1 MELLGV
7 AATETEVRR
16 NAVPFLGWTRQ
27 GTPMRMLLPRLGERS
42 PSRWVREINET
53 LAEVPEVATTFRTS
67 TPTPRE
73 RETASDGVVRP
84 LLSPR
89 EREVLGELARGA
101 TYADIAASLFVSEN
115 TVKTHVS
122 SLYGKLAVSR
132 RSEALAV
139 ARSLHLL

>member
-1 MELLGV
+1 M
-7 AATETEVRR
+7 T
-16 NAVPFLGWTRQ
+16 
-27 GTPMRMLLPRLGERS
+27 S
-42 PSRWVREINET
+42 
-53 LAEVPEVATTFRTS
+53 FRTS

-73 RETASDGVVRP
+73 RETASDSVVRP

>member
-1 MELLGV
+1 
-7 AATETEVRR
+7 
-16 NAVPFLGWTRQ
+16 
-27 GTPMRMLLPRLGERS
+27 
-42 PSRWVREINET
+42 VREINEA
-53 LAEVPEVATTFRTS
+53 LADVPEVMTSFRST

-73 RETASDGVVRP
+73 RETAADTVVRP